1 MSGVETCALT
11 MATTLHQ
18 APGPNGTVI
27 PVASTVPLGSSVYD
41 SSTVR
46 PEEHTSEL
54 QSHFTH
60 DFCIIVTCN
69 TGTNNVNLLSSQ
81 AVTLAAGLV
90 PDSNAT
96 RALAAGGCPFQAV
109 YSGDSNYNGS
119 FFF

>member
-41 SSTVR
+41 SSTVGPKVGSLTITGSVIYNR
-46 PEEHTSEL
+46 SDEHTSEL
-54 QSHFTH
+54 QSHY
-60 DFCIIVTCN
+60 
-69 TGTNNVNLLSSQ
+69 NNVLRLL
-81 AVTLAAGLV
+81 LENIAAGLV

-96 RALAAGGCPFQAV
+96 GALT
-109 YSGDSNYNGS
+109 SGD
-119 FFF
+119 